1 MAARR
6 YLSTCPT
13 CARPQVEPC
22 RRRLPLDRT
31 DALPLLPRGV
41 HSWWWQGDAGD
52 ASTPGGW
59 LRVFG
64 RALTSIADPV
74 AAWPH
79 PDAED
84 AEDAAQASRA
94 QLDAAVARGDF
105 AQARAALG
113 ALEQHQHRRA
123 AMAALPTTLRLMRT
137 GGGAEIRLSAV
148 NATAYHA
155 SFELPPSLAP
165 GAYRPVS
172 PSDAPSP
179 KGCPLPRH
187 LSTTPFTQVPTWR
200 ISPTAFLRSRMT
212 AGARCACS
220 PRPPRPMPASCM

>member
-1 MAARR
+1 M
-6 YLSTCPT
+6 
-13 CARPQVEPC
+13 
-22 RRRLPLDRT
+22 
-31 DALPLLPRGV
+31 
-41 HSWWWQGDAGD
+41 
-52 ASTPGGW
+52 
-59 LRVFG
+59 FG
-64 RALTSIADPV
+64 RALTSVADPA

-79 PDAED
+79 ADAGD

-123 AMAALPTTLRLMRT
+123 AMAAPPTTLRLVRAS
-137 GGGAEIRLSAV
+137 GGAELRLSAV

-172 PSDAPSP
+172 LCDAPSP
-179 KGCPLPRH
+179 KGLTLPRH
-187 LSTTPFTQVPTWR
+187 LSTT
-200 ISPTAFLRSRMT
+200 L
-212 AGARCACS
+212 
-220 PRPPRPMPASCM
+220 PPRRLRGASLQRPFHALA